1 MKKKLD
7 YVEVLYDEKLKP
19 FTDYP
24 NRLSNYIF
32 NTNNMK
38 ASDKI
43 IELGCGRGEFLK
55 GFSTLGLDC
64 YGLDKSDYAKK
75 ICQNAKIF

>member
-32 NTNNMK
+32 YTNNMK

-43 IELGCGRGEFLK
+43 I
-55 GFSTLGLDC
+55 
-64 YGLDKSDYAKK
+64 
-75 ICQNAKIF
+75 

>member
-1 MKKKLD
+1 MK
-7 YVEVLYDEKLKP
+7 V
-19 FTDYP
+19 
-24 NRLSNYIF
+24 
-32 NTNNMK
+32 
-38 ASDKI
+38 SDKI

-75 ICQNAKIF
+75 YVKMLKFFKTILQKIKFQ